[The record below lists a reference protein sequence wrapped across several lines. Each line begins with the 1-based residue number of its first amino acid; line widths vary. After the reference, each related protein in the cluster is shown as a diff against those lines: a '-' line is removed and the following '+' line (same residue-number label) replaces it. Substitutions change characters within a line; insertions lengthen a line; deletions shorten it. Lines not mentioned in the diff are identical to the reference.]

1 MNAVI
6 MTDEDFPA
14 FLRLNA
20 RASSE
25 PSLWL
30 ALVTGLGAMAVASVA
45 QPFAWATFASLG
57 GCVASFG
64 AWGMADRGLRD
75 ETNARITARALGI
88 FRTVSALAG
97 AAAGAM
103 LMLTSLRI
111 AIGTW
116 FT

>member
-1 MNAVI
+1 MNAIV

-14 FLRLNA
+14 FLRLNV

-30 ALVTGLGAMAVASVA
+30 ALVTGLVAMAVASVA
-45 QPFAWATFASLG
+45 QPFAWPIFASLG

-75 ETNARITARALGI
+75 ETNTRITTRALGI
-88 FRTVSALAG
+88 LRTASALAG

-103 LMLTSLRI
+103 VMLTSLRV

>member
-1 MNAVI
+1 MNAIV

-14 FLRLNA
+14 FLRLNV

-30 ALVTGLGAMAVASVA
+30 ALVSGLAAMAVASVT
-45 QPFAWATFASLG
+45 QPFAWPVFASVG

-64 AWGMADRGLRD
+64 AWGIADRALLD

-88 FRTVSALAG
+88 VRTLSALAG

-103 LMLTSLRI
+103 VMLTTLRI